1 MVAVAATVSAAAKAA
16 VALLVQYS
24 GMATIRG
31 SQRGAKGAQV
41 LPTFKNAKASVLSAH
56 AQLRSALVV
65 LDGVQDTVSW
75 DLQA

>member
-31 SQRGAKGAQV
+31 VTKGGQEGTSSQLLFV
-41 LPTFKNAKASVLSAH
+41 L
-56 AQLRSALVV
+56 V
-65 LDGVQDTVSW
+65 LDGVLGPRSLARHTWQCTSFKM
-75 DLQA
+75 AK